1 MGVYQDEIDNNIQP
15 MIDQMTADLAELDV
29 KIAFLD
35 GLGTS
40 TTLTAFRTAAQAHS
54 DSFINDMYNSDMDD
68 NTDTEMQTFVAHHLN
83 LSKLRH
89 GGSEHI
95 GSVDTLLGDSNNK
108 TGSELFRESN
118 ITKDIAALETK
129 KTAWAA
135 KELDSTDTTEYTA
148 MPTASSDK
156 PAGW

>member
-15 MIDQMTADLAELDV
+15 MIDKMTADLAELDV

-40 TTLTAFRTAAQAHS
+40 TTLTAFKTAAQAHS
-54 DSFINDMYNSDMDD
+54 DSLINDLYESEMDD
-68 NTDTEMQTFVAHHLN
+68 KTDTEMQTFVANHLH

-95 GSVDTLLGDSNNK
+95 GSADTLLGDSMNK
-108 TGSELFRESN
+108 TGSELYRESN
-118 ITKDIAALETK
+118 ITKDITALESK

-148 MPTASSDK
+148 MPPALADK

>member
-15 MIDQMTADLAELDV
+15 MIDKMTADLAELDV

-40 TTLTAFRTAAQAHS
+40 TTLTAFKTAAQAHS
-54 DSFINDMYNSDMDD
+54 DSFINDMYESAMDD
-68 NTDTEMQTFVAHHLN
+68 KTDTEMQNFVAKQLN
-83 LSKLRH
+83 DSKARH

-95 GSVDTLLGDSNNK
+95 GSADTLLRDSDNK
-108 TGSELFRESN
+108 TDSELYRESN
-118 ITKDIAALETK
+118 ITKDKAALESK

-148 MPTASSDK
+148 MPTSSSDK

>member
-15 MIDQMTADLAELDV
+15 MIDQMTADLAKLDV

-54 DSFINDMYNSDMDD
+54 DSLINDMYESHMDD
-68 NTDTEMQTFVAHHLN
+68 NTDTEMQTFVANQLRQ
-83 LSKLRH
+83 SKARH
-89 GGSEHI
+89 GGSEYI
-95 GSVDTLLGDSNNK
+95 GSADTLLKDSRNK
-108 TGSELFRESN
+108 TDTALYRESN
-118 ITKDIAALETK
+118 ITKHIASLESK

-148 MPTASSDK
+148 MPTATEDK

>member
-15 MIDQMTADLAELDV
+15 MINQMTADLAELDV

-54 DSFINDMYNSDMDD
+54 DSLINDMYESYMDD
-68 NTDTEMQTFVAHHLN
+68 NTDTEMQTFVANHLQ
-83 LSKLRH
+83 LYKRRH

-95 GSVDTLLGDSNNK
+95 GSADTLLGDSRNK
-108 TGSELFRESN
+108 AGSELYRESN
-118 ITKDIAALETK
+118 ITKDITALQSK

-135 KELDSTDTTEYTA
+135 KELDATDLTTYAA
-148 MPTASSDK
+148 MPTASESK